1 MSCLTRYI
9 LRQLV
14 VATLFVTLCMTFAI
28 WLIQSLRFIDLIVN
42 RGLSIGTFLNLIVL
56 LVPSYLSL
64 VLPLAAF
71 LAVLFVYNKLSVDSE
86 IVVMRSSG
94 VSPIR
99 LARSGLLLGL
109 GITAILY
116 SITLY
121 FLPTAYRDFK
131 DLQFRIRNDFANVLL
146 QEEVFTSLGKGLT
159 VFVRERAADGAL
171 QGILISDAR
180 DEASDVTFMAER
192 GALVSSPSG
201 PHVIM
206 VNGSRQERDRES
218 GRISVLYFDQYSVEL
233 GGVDG
238 SLDDRW
244 REPQERY
251 LGELLFP
258 ADTPDDQ
265 RVRGRLIASGHNRIS
280 SPLLAMDFVAIA
292 LALLLLGEHSR
303 RGKGRRL
310 LAAVGLVLPLLAA
323 SIGLQFLSAR
333 LPLLIP
339 VMYLNV
345 LAPMAVAVWLLAH
358 PRQRRRPGVAG
369 PAAAPV

>member
-9 LRQLV
+9 LRQLI
-14 VATLFVTLCMTFAI
+14 VATLFVALCMTFAI

-64 VLPLAAF
+64 VLPLSAF

-94 VSPIR
+94 ISPMR
-99 LARSGLLLGL
+99 LARPGLILGL

-121 FLPTAYRDFK
+121 FLPSAYRDFK

-146 QEEVFTSLGKGLT
+146 QEEVFTSLGKGIT
-159 VFVRERAADGAL
+159 VFVRERTGDGAL
-171 QGILISDAR
+171 QGILISDQRNA
-180 DEASDVTFMAER
+180 ASDVTFMAER
-192 GALVSSPSG
+192 GALVSGESG

-218 GRISVLYFDQYSVEL
+218 GRVSVLYFDQYSVEL
-233 GGVDG
+233 GSVDG
-238 SLDDRW
+238 TLDNRW

-258 ADTPDDQ
+258 ASTPDDQ
-265 RVRGRLIASGHNRIS
+265 RVRGRLIASGHNRIV
-280 SPLLAMDFVAIA
+280 SPLLAMDFVVIA
-292 LALLLLGEHSR
+292 LTLLLLGEHSR

-310 LAAVGLVLPLLAA
+310 LAAVGLALPLLAA
-323 SIGLQFLSAR
+323 SIGLQFLAAR
-333 LPLLIP
+333 LPVLIP
-339 VMYLNV
+339 VMYVNV
-345 LAPMAVAVWLLAH
+345 VVPMVVALWLLAH
-358 PRQRRRPGVAG
+358 PRLRRRPGAPG
-369 PAAAPV
+369 PAPAAA